1 MHYLKCHCPPN
12 LHQKSQ
18 NFSLKILHHLLLI
31 CLDEVAI
38 LQFFITDIQI
48 RDIFF
53 LYCRKCL
60 FQTLYIYLHN
70 SGQKHPP
77 RGVPRK
83 KCYENMKQM
92 YRQFRE
98 HPALWHG
105 CSPVNL
111 LHIFRTPFLKNTSGW
126 LLLSGCLFSIPLHF
140 SKTYIAAKVS
150 SNALL
155 GF

>member
-1 MHYLKCHCPPN
+1 MSLSSKSTSKKSEFFTENFTLSSSHLFGWSCNFAVLHNLYPN
-12 LHQKSQ
+12 KAH
-18 NFSLKILHHLLLI
+18 FS
-31 CLDEVAI
+31 
-38 LQFFITDIQI
+38 
-48 RDIFF
+48 

-92 YRQFRE
+92 YRQCRE

-126 LLLSGCLFSIPLHF
+126 LLLSGCLLSIPLHF
-140 SKTYIAAKVS
+140 SKTYIAVKVS